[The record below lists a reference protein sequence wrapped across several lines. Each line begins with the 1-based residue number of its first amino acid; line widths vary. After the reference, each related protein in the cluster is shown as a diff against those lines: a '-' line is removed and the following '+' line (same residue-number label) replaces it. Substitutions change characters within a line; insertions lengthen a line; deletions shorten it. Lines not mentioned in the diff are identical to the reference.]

1 MHPVILSEA
10 PTARSRRTTLDPV
23 TFQVIASRLSGIV
36 QEMQDNVFRTGYST
50 VVRESQDASCMLLD
64 AAGNVVGEH
73 VVLPLHVSC
82 LPAVVRA
89 IRDAFGDD
97 IRPGDAYLTNHPY
110 LAGVPHSMDIAVV
123 TPAFDGDELIG
134 FCGSIAHKTDLGGV
148 VAGTANG
155 NAREIFQ
162 EGIQFPPTLY
172 ERDGIVERDVEAIV
186 RANSRTPEVVL
197 GDIRGQVGVARLG
210 ERRLADTIAR
220 YGRDAV
226 LATFAER
233 QNVGEAYVRGVL
245 RRWTDG
251 VHEGERFLDSGEGG
265 GRVRFHVRVE
275 KHGDRIHFDLRGSDD
290 QSTGP
295 INIRPPLVRGCIYY
309 ALIATID
316 PTLPNNGGLARVVEC
331 TTRRGSIVD
340 PAFPAATNTYM
351 PTAIAVT
358 EACIRALGEF
368 APERRTAGNSAGSGL
383 SIGGR
388 RPDGTA
394 FLQYELIGSAAGG
407 RVGSDGPSG
416 VAVLLSNA
424 RTAPIEV
431 LECEFPTRFRGFELI
446 ADSGGAGEFR
456 GGLGARRTE
465 EMLGTTQLTVRSTG
479 HVVAAWSRD
488 GGAPGNL
495 ARFTINPG
503 TPRAEVTGNRFSGR
517 ELHAGDVIADERGGG
532 GGLGDPRRRAFPR
545 IVDDVLDGYVTRS
558 AAIETYGADPARLD
572 AALAAWEESCP
583 NR

>member
-1 MHPVILSEA
+1 MLLS
-10 PTARSRRTTLDPV
+10 TARVDPI
-23 TFQVIASRLSGIV
+23 TFQVIGSRLSGIV

-50 VVRESQDASCMLLD
+50 VVRESQDASCMLMD
-64 AAGNVVGEH
+64 ADGNVVGEH

-82 LPAVVRA
+82 LTAVVNA
-89 IRDAFGDD
+89 IRESFGDD
-97 IRPGDAYLTNHPY
+97 IRSGDAFLTNHPY
-110 LAGVPHSMDIAVV
+110 LSGVPHSMDIAVV
-123 TPAFDGDELIG
+123 TPVFDSGELIA

-172 ERDGIVERDVEAIV
+172 ERGGVVERDVEAIV
-186 RANSRTPEVVL
+186 RANSRTPDVVL

-210 ERRLADTIAR
+210 ERRLADTIAH

-233 QNVGEAYVRGVL
+233 QNVGEIYVRNVL
-245 RRWTDG
+245 RSWPDG
-251 VHEGERFLDSGEGG
+251 AHDGERFLDSGEGG
-265 GRVRFHVRVE
+265 GRIRFHVRVE
-275 KHGDRIHFDLRGSDD
+275 KRGDRIAFDFSGSDD

-316 PTLPNNGGLARVVEC
+316 PTMPNNGGLARVVDL
-331 TTRRGSIVD
+331 TVRRGSIVD
-340 PAFPAATNTYM
+340 PEFPAATNTYM
-351 PTAIAVT
+351 PTAIAVA

-368 APERRTAGNSAGSGL
+368 ASDRRTAGNSAGSGL

-388 RPDGTA
+388 RPDGA
-394 FLQYELIGSAAGG
+394 SFLQYELIGSAAGA

-424 RTAPIEV
+424 RAAPIEV
-431 LECEFPTRFRGFELI
+431 LECEFPTRFRGFALI

-479 HVVAAWSRD
+479 HVVAAWGRD
-488 GGAPGNL
+488 GGAPGSF

-503 TPRAEVTGNRFSGR
+503 TERAEVTGNRFSGR
-517 ELHAGDVIADERGGG
+517 ELHRGDVVADERGGG
-532 GGLGDPRRRAFPR
+532 GGLGDPHRRPFAK
-545 IVDDVLDGYVTRS
+545 ILDDVLDGYVSRT
-558 AAIETYGADPARLD
+558 AAIETYGVDAARLD

>member
-1 MHPVILSEA
+1 MLQ
-10 PTARSRRTTLDPV
+10 TRTRLDPV
-23 TFQVIASRLSGIV
+23 TFQVIGSRLFGIV
-36 QEMQDNVFRTGYST
+36 MEMQDNVFRTGYST
-50 VVRESQDASCMLLD
+50 VVRESQDASCMLMD

-73 VVLPLHVSC
+73 VVLPLHVTC
-82 LPAVVRA
+82 LPAVVQA

-97 IRPGDAYLTNHPY
+97 LRPGDAYLTNHPY
-110 LAGVPHSMDIAVV
+110 LSGVPHSMDIAVV
-123 TPAFDGDELIG
+123 TPVFDGGELIA

-162 EGIQFPPTLY
+162 EGIQYPPTRF
-172 ERDGIVERDVEAIV
+172 ERDGLVERDVEAIL
-186 RANSRTPEVVL
+186 RANSRTPDVVL

-210 ERRLADTIAR
+210 ERRLVDTIAR

-233 QNVGEAYVRGVL
+233 QNVGESYVRAEL
-245 RRWTDG
+245 RRWPDG

-265 GRVRFHVRVE
+265 GKVRFHVRVE
-275 KHGDRIHFDLRGSDD
+275 KRGDRIHFDFSGSDD
-290 QSTGP
+290 QQLGP
-295 INIRPPLVRGCIYY
+295 INIRPPLVRGCISY
-309 ALIATID
+309 AMIATID
-316 PTLPNNGGLARVVEC
+316 PTMPNNGGLARVIEC
-331 TTRRGSIVD
+331 TLRPGSILD
-340 PAFPAATNTYM
+340 PIFPAATNTYM
-351 PTAIAVT
+351 PTAIAVAET
-358 EACIRALGEF
+358 CIRALGEF
-368 APERRTAGNSAGSGL
+368 VPERRTGGNSAGSGL

-388 RPDGTA
+388 RPDGSA
-394 FLQYELIGSAAGG
+394 FLQYELIGSAAGA
-407 RVGSDGPSG
+407 RIGSDGPSG

-424 RTAPIEV
+424 RAAPIEV

-456 GGLGARRTE
+456 GGLGARRVE

-488 GGAPGNL
+488 GGAPGSL

-532 GGLGDPRRRAFPR
+532 GGLGDPRRRPFAK
-545 IVDDVLDGYVTRS
+545 VLDDVLDGYVTR
-558 AAIETYGADPARLD
+558 AAAVEIYGVDPAQLD
-572 AALAAWEESCP
+572 AALAAWENTCL